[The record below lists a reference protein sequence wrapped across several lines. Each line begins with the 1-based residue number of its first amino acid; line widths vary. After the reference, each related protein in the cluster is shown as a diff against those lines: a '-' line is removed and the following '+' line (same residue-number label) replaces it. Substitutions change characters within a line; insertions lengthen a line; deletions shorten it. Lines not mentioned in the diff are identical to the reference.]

1 MDDPYDPWFA
11 PEPRTVWTRIKT
23 IYQNWLPPLAA
34 LGSLAWLICVLLLKP
49 ARPPV
54 GMYIACLACLAVV
67 VTIWPPESN
76 WSKAAW
82 LAVFFAMTG
91 LEIAVLYQERT
102 ENQLQ
107 QAKAREKETEAF
119 KGIGDGIKRSIT
131 EAEAGFNATIR
142 RSDALLQKSDSI
154 AGLAK
159 DSVEAA
165 TGGNSYPEITI
176 GNNHPDNGVVPLFM
190 AIWNTKISGSFTYVI
205 VEGHQEYCEPNSPV
219 IDRGQAGNIL
229 PMHPLLAPTTLRPVR
244 SIVNHYCVT
253 MQSKNGGFTEFLGV
267 RFSTEKQKWEYEYA
281 ILNEWNV
288 VVATRLWL

>member
-11 PEPRTVWTRIKT
+11 PEPQTVWTRIKT
-23 IYQNWLPPLAA
+23 IYQNWLPPFTA
-34 LGSLAWLICVLLLKP
+34 LGSSVWLICVLLLKP

-54 GMYIACLACLAVV
+54 GMYIACLACLAVI

-102 ENQLQ
+102 ENQKQ
-107 QAKAREKETEAF
+107 QTEAREREREAF
-119 KGIGDGIKRSIT
+119 KGIGEGITRSIT

-142 RSDALLQKSDSI
+142 RSDALLRKSDSI

-159 DSVEAA
+159 DSVEAV
-165 TGGNSYPEITI
+165 TGGKSYPEMTT
-176 GNNHPDNGVVPLFM
+176 GNIHPDNGTVPVFM
-190 AIWNTKISGSFTYVI
+190 AIRKTKASGSFSYVI
-205 VEGHQEYCEPNSPV
+205 VEGHQEFCEQNSPV
-219 IDRGQAGNIL
+219 IARGESRTIL
-229 PMHPLLAPTTLRPVR
+229 PNHSVLAPATLQPVR
-244 SIVNHYCVT
+244 SIVNHYCIT

-267 RFSTEKQKWEYEYA
+267 RFSTDNQRWEYEYA

-288 VVATRLWL
+288 VIAKHEWI